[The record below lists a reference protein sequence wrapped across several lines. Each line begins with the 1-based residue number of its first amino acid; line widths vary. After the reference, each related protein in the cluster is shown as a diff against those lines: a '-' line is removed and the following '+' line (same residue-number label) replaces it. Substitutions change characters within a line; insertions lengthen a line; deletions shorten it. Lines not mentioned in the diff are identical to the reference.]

1 MELVGERLRQLE
13 DKELTMQPLTNQRK
27 NYQLLKNTDRYNSR
41 TGDYNKDL
49 YNKSK
54 VPEQYNK
61 DSDDYWY
68 ERNEKDCT
76 FHPDIEKPQIEM
88 TPYHP
93 QKVDHVPNADKYL
106 QRMKKAKEDALFKK
120 KMTERSNFSAT

>member
-1 MELVGERLRQLE
+1 
-13 DKELTMQPLTNQRK
+13 MQPLTNQRK

-61 DSDDYWY
+61 ESDDYWY

-76 FHPDIEKPQIEM
+76 FYPDIEKPQIEM

-93 QKVDHVPNADKYL
+93 
-106 QRMKKAKEDALFKK
+106 
-120 KMTERSNFSAT
+120 